1 MWRECLAMFPQL
13 AIGVMIGFCMID
25 RWVYWYWESDD
36 RQRAERA
43 MKLK

>member
-1 MWRECLAMFPQL
+1 MFPQL
-13 AIGVMIGFCMID
+13 AIGVMIGFMMID
-25 RWVYWYWESDD
+25 AWAVWYLERDD